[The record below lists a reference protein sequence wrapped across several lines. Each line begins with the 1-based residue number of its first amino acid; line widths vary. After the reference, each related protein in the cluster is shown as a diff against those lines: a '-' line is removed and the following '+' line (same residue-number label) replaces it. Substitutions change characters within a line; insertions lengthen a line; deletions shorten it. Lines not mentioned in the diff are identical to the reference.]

1 MLAIDQLKTINRVPH
16 ETTNYIYVAF
26 DGTFSTIKAFAEIQA
41 DLHKQVLAMQ
51 AQKAEIFWLGR
62 VSKKT
67 WSEIIVGL
75 RAGNRLQ
82 DLIVIETVRGWR

>member
-1 MLAIDQLKTINRVPH
+1 MLAIDQLKTINRVSH
-16 ETTNYIYVAF
+16 ETTDYIYVAF
-26 DGTFSTIKAFAEIQA
+26 DGTFSTIKAFAETQA

-62 VSKKT
+62 LSKT
-67 WSEIIVGL
+67 AWSEIIVGL

-82 DLIVIETVRGWR
+82 DLIVIETVRGRR

>member
-1 MLAIDQLKTINRVPH
+1 MLAIDHLKTINRVSH
-16 ETTNYIYVAF
+16 ETTDFIYVAF
-26 DGTFSTIKAFAEIQA
+26 DETFSTIKAFAETQS

-62 VSKKT
+62 LSKNA

-82 DLIVIETVRGWR
+82 DLIVLETVRGRR